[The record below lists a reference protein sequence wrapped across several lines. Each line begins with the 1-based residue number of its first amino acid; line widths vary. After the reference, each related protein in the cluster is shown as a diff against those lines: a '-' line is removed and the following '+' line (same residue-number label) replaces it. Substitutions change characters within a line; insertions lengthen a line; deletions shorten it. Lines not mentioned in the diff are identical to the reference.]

1 MISAT
6 YRKTGSI
13 RCAIQQTGHPTQTKI
28 FETRAEAEKWARG
41 IEVEMD
47 TGVFVSRAEAESTTL
62 HDLIERYLEEVTP
75 LKKGA
80 EPQTNRLRAIM
91 RHTLARRALLDA
103 SPGAEAAPLL

>member
-1 MISAT
+1 
-6 YRKTGSI
+6 
-13 RCAIQQTGHPTQTKI
+13 
-28 FETRAEAEKWARG
+28 
-41 IEVEMD
+41 MD

-103 SPGAEAAPLL
+103 SPGADAALLS